1 MKTLFD
7 PEIYE
12 SSMSYW
18 KLVDGVIWY
27 RPKWNNS
34 TWKVEDRSGPVDF
47 ARWIKIGAIS
57 EVHH

>member
-12 SSMSYW
+12 SSMNYW
-18 KLVDGVIWY
+18 KLVDGVVWY
-27 RPKWNNS
+27 RTKWPNS
-34 TWKVEDRSGPVDF
+34 AWRVDTTQDAVSF
-47 ARWIKIGAIS
+47 ARWIEIGAIN

>member
-12 SSMSYW
+12 SDMNYW

-27 RPKWNNS
+27 RPKCPNS
-34 TWKVEDRSGPVDF
+34 AWRVETGRSSTDF
-47 ARWIKIGAIS
+47 ACWIKAGAIN
-57 EVHH
+57 EVHN